1 VIDIGFPPAGPS
13 HAELF
18 AALHA
23 RCFEDAW
30 SPQAFAGILAM
41 PEVFA
46 AIACEHDGAQE
57 LPVGLALIRGLGL
70 EAELLTI
77 CIMPQ
82 YRRRGIATELLSKA
96 AQRAHKLGAD
106 TLFLEVDETNDPAHA
121 LYTSWGF
128 IAVGRRPDYYRRP
141 NQVPAAALIL
151 RADLTRF
158 AV

>member
-1 VIDIGFPPAGPS
+1 MIDIRFPPAGPGQ
-13 HAELF
+13 AELF

-30 SPQAFAGILAM
+30 PLQAFAGILAM
-41 PEVFA
+41 PEVLA
-46 AIACEHDGAQE
+46 AVAVEHDGAQE
-57 LPVGLALIRGLGL
+57 LPMGLALIRSLGL
-70 EAELLTI
+70 EAELLTV
-77 CIMPQ
+77 CIVPQ
-82 YRRRGIATELLSKA
+82 YRRRGIATELLNRA

-106 TLFLEVDETNDPAHA
+106 TLFLEVDETNDPAQA

-158 AV
+158 AA